1 MFHSTVIIGNNLRV
15 DDSISPPAYLDLLDV
30 FPRLTALQHRAWAPS
45 VSAKLLAEPFDF
57 SPLEA
62 LDLFVPDTLC
72 DLAGPPPPSWPRS
85 QVKSLTLREYRWWML
100 YTEVSFA
107 SPDPNES
114 AMYFDYLC
122 KHFKGIKQLN
132 LFPQLIA
139 DVDPFICTLEKVGER
154 TRSWMTRENL
164 PEVERVNI
172 RFDAAYKVGQ
182 EDICALVSF
191 ERVTPFLRTT
201 AGLTLNPS
209 RTQPRIE
216 YMLTDLSRTLR
227 HIRIAV
233 DLRHPDATR
242 LFLDTLHPALSPRET
257 TEYWGVITQHY
268 IPSPARIKEFAR
280 TLARYM
286 MALETV
292 QFAIYNHD
300 STERPM
306 FQYDAKVVR
315 VRKSELAAGGRPG
328 SFRLLEKTWD
338 RLAELAA
345 QNH

>member
-57 SPLEA
+57 TPLEA

-132 LFPQLIA
+132 LSPQLIA

-172 RFDAAYKVGQ
+172 RFDAAYKVRQ

-191 ERVTPFLRTT
+191 GTGNRFSSDNSRSNAQPLSYSASNRIHVDRPFPDAATHPNRRRP
-201 AGLTLNPS
+201 AS
-209 RTQPRIE
+209 PR
-216 YMLTDLSRTLR
+216 
-227 HIRIAV
+227 
-233 DLRHPDATR
+233 RHPTIPRYPTSRPIPTR
-242 LFLDTLHPALSPRET
+242 NHRILGHHHAALHPFSSADQGIREN
-257 TEYWGVITQHY
+257 
-268 IPSPARIKEFAR
+268 AREVHDGAR
-280 TLARYM
+280 
-286 MALETV
+286 
-292 QFAIYNHD
+292 D
-300 STERPM
+300 
-306 FQYDAKVVR
+306 
-315 VRKSELAAGGRPG
+315 G
-328 SFRLLEKTWD
+328 SIRHL
-338 RLAELAA
+338 
-345 QNH
+345 QP